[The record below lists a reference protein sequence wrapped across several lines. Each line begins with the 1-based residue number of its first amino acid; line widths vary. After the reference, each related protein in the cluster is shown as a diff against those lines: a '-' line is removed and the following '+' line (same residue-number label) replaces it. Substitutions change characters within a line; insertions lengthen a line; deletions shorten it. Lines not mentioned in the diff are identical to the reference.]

1 LAVQEVV
8 SRENL
13 LANCRVQ
20 GGYLA
25 KLLRDRLL
33 SSSSM
38 AAPFTFDV
46 RGGGTFWCVEFD
58 FSRPEAAR
66 AVDFKGERFARLVQA
81 RSLQNGLVIMGM
93 IGDSYLEETVGD
105 LCLLAPAYNVTKH
118 EVEVLVD
125 IFVQSVE
132 EVLSESFVS
141 RTKTDIS
148 E

>member
-1 LAVQEVV
+1 
-8 SRENL
+8 
-13 LANCRVQ
+13 
-20 GGYLA
+20 
-25 KLLRDRLL
+25 
-33 SSSSM
+33 M
-38 AAPFTFDV
+38 
-46 RGGGTFWCVEFD
+46 
-58 FSRPEAAR
+58 
-66 AVDFKGERFARLVQA
+66 
-81 RSLQNGLVIMGM
+81 IMGM